1 MTLRHK
7 TRKMITPMIIRW
19 SRSREV
25 SHLLQF
31 DYHILHSLTPCG
43 AEKLQTTLLVFLD
56 INITETHILWFS
68 AKIYPT
74 CARLRH
80 TRRFFP
86 QNFANH
92 QSFTMFATSNKP
104 DSPGATIHQ
113 TYPTAVKGH
122 YGSIVSRSVWPNRSV
137 VLWHIGSPSQIWS
150 LSNL

>member
-1 MTLRHK
+1 MQVPIATN
-7 TRKMITPMIIRW
+7 TPINIIFKFRW
-19 SRSREV
+19 
-25 SHLLQF
+25 
-31 DYHILHSLTPCG
+31 
-43 AEKLQTTLLVFLD
+43 FLD
-56 INITETHILWFS
+56 D

-80 TRRFFP
+80 KRRFLP

-122 YGSIVSRSVWPNRSV
+122 YGSIVSRPV
-137 VLWHIGSPSQIWS
+137 
-150 LSNL
+150 